1 VCVSIHICQ
10 QPNRTDLLDENHY
23 PATLLGFPADLAA
36 ACASLLCTMH
46 SMFSQSLQRIYTDG
60 VKALQRAAKASIIV
74 CIVCMLFLVGVLFL
88 YRSTNQVTVQAS
100 TACKRVD
107 RALVSQAAVATMLLL
122 LLLLLSQ
129 AVSPRLTIHARF
141 RTTTASPSVAFCPQ
155 DTVHDFILRYA
166 ASQPVP
172 FSASVTCTG
181 RRRKRWHCRF
191 RAYCLPK
198 SNF

>member
-10 QPNRTDLLDENHY
+10 QPNRTDLLHENHY
-23 PATLLGFPADLAA
+23 PATLLGFPDLAA

-74 CIVCMLFLVGVLFL
+74 CIVCMLFLAGVLFL
-88 YRSTNQVTVQAS
+88 YRSTDQVTVQAS

-129 AVSPRLTIHARF
+129 AISPRLTHCGKTGSIQLGINLYTTNLCMPLVNSSCKTLQVLVYLEHIHA
-141 RTTTASPSVAFCPQ
+141 
-155 DTVHDFILRYA
+155 
-166 ASQPVP
+166 
-172 FSASVTCTG
+172 
-181 RRRKRWHCRF
+181 
-191 RAYCLPK
+191 
-198 SNF
+198 